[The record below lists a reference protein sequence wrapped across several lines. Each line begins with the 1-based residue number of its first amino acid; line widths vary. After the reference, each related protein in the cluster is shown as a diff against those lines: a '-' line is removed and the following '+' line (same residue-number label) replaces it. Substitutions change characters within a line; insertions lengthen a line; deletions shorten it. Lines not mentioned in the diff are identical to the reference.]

1 MAITNGFDT
10 TSNFHKERLI
20 QQFRDG
26 RPMGIHNDE
35 DMEDV
40 ESELVLM
47 ILEGI
52 DLSNITVRDVLKR
65 LGVLKDGFG

>member
-10 TSNFHKERLI
+10 TNNIHKDRLI
-20 QQFRDG
+20 QQFQDS
-26 RPMGIHNDE
+26 RPMGMRNDE

-65 LGVLKDGFG
+65 LGVLRDGFG